1 MQLMYYNG
9 IAKKYNISLDTPFKD
24 LPKEAADAFLYGT
37 KDRLELQI
45 IDSFGGGVRYS
56 KFEGIINN
64 LERRYK
70 ESSSEY
76 SKSEIA
82 DCMNEINCPECK
94 GERLKRKVFL

>member
-1 MQLMYYNG
+1 MEQ
-9 IAKKYNISLDTPFKD
+9 
-24 LPKEAADAFLYGT
+24 

-70 ESSSEY
+70 ESSAEY

-82 DCMNEINCPECK
+82 DCMNEINCPECR
-94 GERLKRKVFL
+94 GERLKKGKSFCNGRAELILLILLSFLYQRLLIL